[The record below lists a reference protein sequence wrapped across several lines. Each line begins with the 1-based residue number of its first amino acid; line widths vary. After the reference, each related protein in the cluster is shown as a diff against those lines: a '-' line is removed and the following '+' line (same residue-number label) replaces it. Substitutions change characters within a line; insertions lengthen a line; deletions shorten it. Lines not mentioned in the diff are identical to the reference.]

1 MQTETIHMKLNTWR
15 GYSAYEIA
23 VQNGFEGSQSEWL
36 QSLKGADGESV
47 TDWTVNNKAPVD
59 GNITL
64 RAGDIPLQ
72 PGLAATVGDALE
84 NVLTTEKIADS
95 LDVDDPAMALSA
107 AQGRVLYRLAAPKAQ
122 AAAYLVALPADGWTQ
137 QDELYAQTVSA
148 PGATADVNLTSVLV
162 SPPTDRTLEETYL
175 ACAVRAASQGD
186 GTLTFTCTD
195 LPDADLEAVVTV
207 ITLGVTNHDP

>member
-1 MQTETIHMKLNTWR
+1 MQTETIQMKLNTWR

-36 QSLKGADGESV
+36 ESLKGADGASV

-72 PGLAATVGDALE
+72 PGLAATVADALE
-84 NVLTTEKIADS
+84 NVLTTEKIIDS

-107 AQGRVLYRLAAPKAQ
+107 AQGKKLHGMISTIRMHAP
-122 AAAYLVALPADGWTQ
+122 ALPLEGWVQ
-137 QDELYAQTVSA
+137 QDGLYAQTVDV
-148 PGATADVNLTSVLV
+148 PGVTGDAVQSCVIVTPQPGSIEAYQQSEAKATA
-162 SPPTDRTLEETYL
+162 
-175 ACAVRAASQGD
+175 QGD
-186 GTLTFTCTD
+186 GTLTFTCTSLPAGD
-195 LPDADLEAVVTV
+195 LSLSVLV
-207 ITLGVTNHDP
+207 IVPGVKA

>member
-1 MQTETIHMKLNTWR
+1 MQTETIQMKLNTWR

-72 PGLAATVGDALE
+72 PGLAATVADALD
-84 NVLTTEKIADS
+84 NALTTEKIADS

-107 AQGRVLYRLAAPKAQ
+107 AQGKKLCDMISIIRTHTA
-122 AAAYLVALPADGWTQ
+122 ALPSDGWTQ
-137 QDELYAQTVSA
+137 QDELYAQTVVM
-148 PGATADVNLTSVLV
+148 PGVTADVNLTSVLV
-162 SPPTDRTLEETYL
+162 SPPADRALEESYL
-175 ACAVRAASQGD
+175 ACAVRAAAQGD
-186 GTLTFTCTD
+186 GTLTFTCTA
-195 LPDADLEAVVTV
+195 LPDTDLQAAVTV
-207 ITLGVTNHDP
+207 ITLGVTSVDP